1 MTGARAFGEASTV
14 LRGVRGGRRQTPV
27 TADAPSCPS
36 PLGVLSTTSR
46 TIASSPLQLCTVDG
60 RSAGTACAE
69 ILTSWPTR
77 RPFRRELGVRGV
89 PSRGSSLL
97 SGDRGAPYML
107 QALAAWRADG
117 WDSNDAPRQLVELDE
132 LERALTKQG
141 EAESDLGLK

>member
-1 MTGARAFGEASTV
+1 MSRLEG
-14 LRGVRGGRRQTPV
+14 PV
-27 TADAPSCPS
+27 
-36 PLGVLSTTSR
+36 
-46 TIASSPLQLCTVDG
+46 
-60 RSAGTACAE
+60 SANS
-69 ILTSWPTR
+69 ILPNLALNATY
-77 RPFRRELGVRGV
+77 E

>member
-1 MTGARAFGEASTV
+1 MSRLEG
-14 LRGVRGGRRQTPV
+14 PV
-27 TADAPSCPS
+27 
-36 PLGVLSTTSR
+36 
-46 TIASSPLQLCTVDG
+46 
-60 RSAGTACAE
+60 SANS
-69 ILTSWPTR
+69 ILPNLALNATYEP
-77 RPFRRELGVRGV
+77 P
-89 PSRGSSLL
+89 RGSSLL

>member
-1 MTGARAFGEASTV
+1 MHASTYV
-14 LRGVRGGRRQTPV
+14 VHSSAYAHTE
-27 TADAPSCPS
+27 
-36 PLGVLSTTSR
+36 STY
-46 TIASSPLQLCTVDG
+46 
-60 RSAGTACAE
+60 E
-69 ILTSWPTR
+69 
-77 RPFRRELGVRGV
+77 

>member
-1 MTGARAFGEASTV
+1 M

-36 PLGVLSTTSR
+36 PLGVLSTTS

-69 ILTSWPTR
+69 ILTSWPARTR
-77 RPFRRELGVRGV
+77 SPRRAAASTYE
-89 PSRGSSLL
+89 PSRGSSLQ